1 MPKHRSPR
9 NRVSKPVPPHNTD
22 DTENAKPVPPH
33 NADDTENAKSVP
45 PHNTDDTDSP
55 YNPDTFDPAEALQRL
70 HLEVVQLEA
79 VANATSEAVIQLPY
93 PSDREARRPFERV
106 YALVGLFADGTHA
119 AVNLSGK
126 MMDALAA
133 YLQRKPADG

>member
-1 MPKHRSPR
+1 MRKHRSPR

-33 NADDTENAKSVP
+33 NADDT
-45 PHNTDDTDSP
+45 DSP
-55 YNPDTFDPAEALQRL
+55 CNPDNFDPAEALQRL

-119 AVNLSGK
+119 AANLSGK

-133 YLQRKPADG
+133 YLQRKHADG